1 MSNNFPKEFKTLTAQ
16 CDILINQRKLKIP
29 ESENRDKALSS
40 LKTQLIK
47 KNYFDLVNG
56 LENMINFADSQH
68 KYYGEY
74 SITDLLELYRLN
86 KKLRELLLAEISEF
100 EIRLKTSIAY
110 HFSEKHSQW
119 NDYFN
124 VNNYRLDVDIKVPN
138 GRLIHPWE
146 WFVADLDVIKDV
158 VYGFAAKLQMNQG
171 W

>member
-16 CDILINQRKLKIP
+16 CDILVNQRKLKIP

-56 LENMINFADSQH
+56 LEDMINFADSQH

-74 SITDLLELYRLN
+74 SITDLLELYKLN

-110 HFSEKHSQW
+110 HFSGKHSQW
-119 NDYFN
+119 NDYYN
-124 VNNYRLDVDIKVPN
+124 VNNYRRVTRNDNNDVFQARYGYSKNYQGNDPVCN
-138 GRLIHPWE
+138 QRLVFP
-146 WFVADLDVIKDV
+146 FFYD
-158 VYGFAAKLQMNQG
+158 
-171 W
+171 